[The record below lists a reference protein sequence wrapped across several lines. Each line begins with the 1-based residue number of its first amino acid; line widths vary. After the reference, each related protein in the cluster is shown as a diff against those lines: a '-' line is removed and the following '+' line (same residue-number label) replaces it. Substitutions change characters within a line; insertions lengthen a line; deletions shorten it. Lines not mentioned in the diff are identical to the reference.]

1 MIAPISGALSALGP
15 QAVIGPLNSPAGAA
29 GSAAPATGSTS
40 FSGQLSSAI
49 NSLDQSQQTASV
61 DSQGLATVTI
71 ADPTQAV
78 TAVENA
84 SLEMDLAA
92 QIRDKLVTATNTIF
106 QTQV

>member
-1 MIAPISGALSALGP
+1 MIAPLSGALSALGP
-15 QAVIGPLNSPAGAA
+15 QAAIGSLNSPAGAA
-29 GSAAPATGSTS
+29 GAAAPATGSTS

-61 DSQGLATVTI
+61 DSQGLATGTI

-78 TAVENA
+78 TSVENA

>member
-1 MIAPISGALSALGP
+1 MIAALAALGP
-15 QAVIGPLNSPAGAA
+15 QAAIGSLQSPAALTA
-29 GSAAPATGSTS
+29 TAPDAAAPTGSTS
-40 FSGQLSSAI
+40 FSSQLTGAI
-49 NSLDQSQQTASV
+49 NSLDQSQQTAST
-61 DSQGLATVTI
+61 DAQGLSTGTI